1 MLLIELWRHLKTK
14 DPLRRVKGLL
24 KSFAS
29 GNSVQ
34 NQSRSLLTGLFPLD
48 SGISR
53 RSKITI
59 VRRVHPGGGYFW
71 TKEWITLIF
80 IWLCYYV
87 WQFLWF
93 TVLPNIISSVHF
105 NIIRIYSENSI
116 MEYSILESNS
126 VLEYF
131 CWRQEFLSHK

>member
-48 SGISR
+48 SGISH

-59 VRRVHPGGGYFW
+59 VRRVHSGGGYFW

-80 IWLCYYV
+80 IWLCYYI

-93 TVLPNIISSVHF
+93 TVLPNITLQYHK
-105 NIIRIYSENSI
+105 NIQWKLY
-116 MEYSILESNS
+116 YGILDFGIK
-126 VLEYF
+126 LGF
-131 CWRQEFLSHK
+131 GILLLTTGIFIT